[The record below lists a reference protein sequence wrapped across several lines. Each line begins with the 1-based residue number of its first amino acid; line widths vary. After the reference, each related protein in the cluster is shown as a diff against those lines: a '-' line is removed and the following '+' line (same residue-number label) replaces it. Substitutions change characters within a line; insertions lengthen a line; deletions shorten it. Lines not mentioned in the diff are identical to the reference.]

1 MTSPDTSRRSPRAP
15 ARRNVPVEVQ
25 QVPSVAPK
33 ESEHLHSLAFHCQ
46 GLAKDI
52 TDAEMAQAFRTLASD
67 YLRRATRLAAV
78 GR

>member
-1 MTSPDTSRRSPRAP
+1 M
-15 ARRNVPVEVQ
+15 
-25 QVPSVAPK
+25 APK